1 MYKNG
6 GVLTIETN
14 KVYNLD
20 CLEGMGLMEDESVDL
35 IVTSPPYY
43 NAREYSQWDTLDE
56 YLDNMRGIFNEAKRV
71 LKNYKV
77 MVVNIGDVV
86 GSVSKESKNSSK
98 RKIPLGA
105 YFTIML
111 EELGLVY
118 IDDIIWDKGEV
129 QSKRNFVGE
138 PYPHQK
144 YPINCYEHILI
155 FRKFEKDKEKPN
167 CPLCGKNKAVV
178 NGVVNSTT
186 TYECK
191 NPECKK
197 SEKGRGVRYSSRQN
211 IKLLYQKEENKIGED
226 ILKIFRRDIVKI
238 SPVIKINNKKENK
251 INHTAP
257 FPKLIPEYA
266 IKYYSGVGDVVLDM
280 FMGSGTTAI
289 VCKETDR
296 EYIGYELNKEY
307 YNILIERL
315 NNIPNK

>member
-1 MYKNG
+1 MFSKG
-6 GVLTIETN
+6 LKIESN
-14 KVYNLD
+14 KIYNMD
-20 CLEGMGLMEDESVDL
+20 CLKGLKLMEDDSVDL

-43 NAREYSQWDTLDE
+43 NAREYSQYENLDE
-56 YLDNMRGIFNEAKRV
+56 YLNNMREIFNEAKRV

-86 GSVSKESKNSSK
+86 GSLNKESKNSSK

-111 EELGLVY
+111 EELGLVF

-155 FRKFEKDKEKPN
+155 FRKFEKDKVKPN
-167 CPLCGKNKAVV
+167 CPRCGKNKSVV
-178 NGVVNSTT
+178 NGVVNNTN

-191 NPECKK
+191 NPDCIKT
-197 SEKGRGVRYSSRQN
+197 EKGRGVRYSARQN
-211 IKLLYQKEENKIGED
+211 IKLEYQKEENRIDEE
-226 ILKIFRRDIVKI
+226 ILKVFRRDIVKI
-238 SPVIKINNKKENK
+238 NPVIKINNKKENK
-251 INHTAP
+251 LKHTAP
-257 FPKLIPEYA
+257 YPKLIPEYA
-266 IKYYSGVGDVVLDM
+266 IKFYSGVGDIVLDP

-289 VCKETDR
+289 ACLENGRD
-296 EYIGYELNKEY
+296 YLGYELDKEY
-307 YNILIERL
+307 YDNLVERL
-315 NNIPNK
+315 NNV